1 MALVETNRHHLWWQR
16 RNFEAFK
23 LSSEIRNHP
32 LSIQVMT
39 LPIHAELHH
48 HVEPIAPPSAP
59 VARMILQNIYKLN
72 PRYTALDAA
81 KSLEYS
87 LQDTEAQEYADHL
100 GKQIPFMELSVNAM
114 KRRSV

>member
-1 MALVETNRHHLWWQR
+1 MEQNRHHLFWQR
-16 RNFEAFK
+16 RDWEAYK
-23 LSSEIRNHP
+23 LSSEIRNNP
-32 LSIQVMT
+32 LSIQMMNVG
-39 LPIHAELHH
+39 IHKELHFN
-48 HVEPIAPPSAP
+48 VQPIAPPSAP
-59 VARMILQNIYKLN
+59 VARMILQDIYKLN